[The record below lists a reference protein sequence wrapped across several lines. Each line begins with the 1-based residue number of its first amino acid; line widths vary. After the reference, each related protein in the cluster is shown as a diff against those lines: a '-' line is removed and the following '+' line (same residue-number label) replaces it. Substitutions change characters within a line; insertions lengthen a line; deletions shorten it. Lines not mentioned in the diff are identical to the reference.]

1 VDSVATDA
9 ARGMTPAR
17 TAVRRLALGR
27 VISFTGTFAAGTAL
41 TFTIYQRTHSTL
53 WVSATMLLTWG
64 LIGFFGPVA
73 GAVGDRFDRRRV
85 MIVSEVG
92 ATVCWIAMAFLVDA
106 PAALLAVAFASS
118 VSESPYFPASGAAIP
133 NIAGKDHLSWAN
145 SLVAMGRNTG
155 LTLGPVVGGVL
166 VAAIGSRW
174 VFALNAASYAVSAAL
189 TWSVRARFAD
199 PDRTV
204 EQAEEHR
211 GVSAGW
217 RFILADRVLRQM
229 MIAWFVF
236 LIGMATTI
244 VADPVLAE
252 EFGVGSLGYG
262 LITACW
268 GGGTILGALLARRI
282 REQSEGA
289 WLVGASFLLASTGFG
304 VALSPW
310 FGLALFW
317 VLAFGISDGPTI
329 VVEQNLLQRRTPD
342 VVRSRVMGA
351 WEMGMHAGLITAL
364 VIGGIIVPIV
374 GPKGAYAFGGITGL
388 IGAVILLPV
397 LRWLPGPQ
405 RVSPAIESAEPER
418 LDRTV

>member
-1 VDSVATDA
+1 MDA
-9 ARGMTPAR
+9 GRGITPAR

-27 VISFTGTFAAGTAL
+27 AISFTGTFAAGTAL
-41 TFTIYQRTHSTL
+41 TFTVYQRTRSTA

-64 LIGFFGPVA
+64 LIGFFGPLA

-85 MIVSEVG
+85 MIASETG
-92 ATVCWIAMAFLVDA
+92 ATVCWIAMAFMVQT
-106 PAALLAVAFASS
+106 PAALLAVAFAAS
-118 VSESPYFPASGAAIP
+118 VFEAPYFPASGAAIP
-133 NIAGKDHLSWAN
+133 NLAGEEQLSWAN

-155 LTLGPVVGGVL
+155 LTLGPVVGGLL
-166 VAAIGSRW
+166 VAAIGPRW
-174 VFALNAASYAVSAAL
+174 VFAVNAASYAVSAIL
-189 TWSVRARFAD
+189 TWSVRGRFAD
-199 PDRTV
+199 PDRTA
-204 EQAEEHR
+204 EQAKEHR
-211 GVSAGW
+211 GVAAGW
-217 RFILADRVLRQM
+217 RFIVADRVLRQM

-236 LIGMATTI
+236 LVGMATTI

-252 EFGVGSLGYG
+252 SFGVGSLGYG
-262 LITACW
+262 LLTACW
-268 GGGTILGALLARRI
+268 GGGTILGAFLARRI

-289 WLVGASFLLASTGFG
+289 WLVGSAFLLSVTGFG

-317 VLAFGISDGPTI
+317 VLAFGLADGPTI

-342 VVRSRVMGA
+342 VVRGRVMGA

-364 VIGGIIVPIV
+364 VLGGIIVPIV

-397 LRWLPGPQ
+397 LKWLPRAVP
-405 RVSPAIESAEPER
+405 VESAADEPGSPGSP
-418 LDRTV
+418 

>member
-1 VDSVATDA
+1 MSRADATS
-9 ARGMTPAR
+9 GLTPAR

-41 TFTIYQRTHSTL
+41 TFTIYQRTHSTV

-64 LIGFFGPVA
+64 LIGFFGPLS

-85 MIVSEVG
+85 MIASEVG
-92 ATVCWIAMAFLVDA
+92 AAVCWTLMAFLVEA

-118 VSESPYFPASGAAIP
+118 VLESPYFPASGAAIP
-133 NIAGKDHLSWAN
+133 NIAGEEHLTWAN

-166 VAAIGSRW
+166 VAAIGARW
-174 VFALNAASYAVSAAL
+174 VFAANAVSYAVSAAL
-189 TWSVRARFAD
+189 TLSVRARFSD
-199 PDRTV
+199 PNRTA
-204 EQAEEHR
+204 EQEEQHR
-211 GVSAGW
+211 GVAAGW
-217 RFILADRVLRQM
+217 RFIMADRVLRQM
-229 MIAWFVF
+229 MIAWFIF

-244 VADPVLAE
+244 VADPVLAD

-268 GGGTILGALLARRI
+268 GAGTILGALLARRI
-282 REQSEGA
+282 REQNEGA
-289 WLVGASFLLASTGFG
+289 WLVGASFLLAATGFG

-310 FGLALFW
+310 FALALFW
-317 VLAFGISDGPTI
+317 VFAFGISDGPTI
-329 VVEQNLLQRRTPD
+329 VIEQNLLQRRTPD

-364 VIGGIIVPIV
+364 VIGGVIVPIV

-388 IGAVILLPV
+388 TGAVILLPV
-397 LRWLPGPQ
+397 LKWLPGRRSEAAAPVNAAPQ
-405 RVSPAIESAEPER
+405 RAERP
-418 LDRTV
+418 L